1 MVADNPESRF
11 PAALGV
17 VVPGMWGGDGQQGA
31 RRSVALLRVQL
42 RQWLATSRGRPLFVQ
57 KPFPSLPHL
66 GQTQEVPRG
75 LPMYLYI
82 G

>member
-1 MVADNPESRF
+1 M
-11 PAALGV
+11 
-17 VVPGMWGGDGQQGA
+17 
-31 RRSVALLRVQL
+31 ALLRVQL

-57 KPFPSLPHL
+57 KPFPPLPHL
-66 GQTQEVPRG
+66 GQTQEAPRG